1 MRIVPLFV
9 VCYFVA
15 YLDRVNVSFAA
26 LQMNHDIGLGAAAY
40 GFGAGLFFLTY
51 FLFEVPSNLLLNRYG
66 ARRWIAR
73 IMLTWGLVAGATAF
87 VQGPA
92 SFYTARLLLGAAE
105 AGFQPGIIF
114 FITLWFPADY
124 RARIVGYFMAAVP
137 ICGTIGSPISG
148 LLLGVHGLG
157 LAGWQWLYILEALP
171 SILLA
176 VVVLFYLTDRPE
188 QATWLPPAEK
198 LWLTG
203 RLAADENRVVRGK
216 LASVGQA
223 LTSPIVLCLALVY
236 FADVAMNNAN
246 AFFLPLIVKS
256 LGLSNAATGFVVA
269 IPNLCGV
276 LAVVWWGRRS
286 DRKRERV
293 WHAAGALMLG
303 GLGLLV
309 AAYTGQA
316 VISVAALS
324 LAVGGTLA
332 FTAPFWALSGS
343 IMSGAAAAGGLAAIS
358 SIGLI
363 GGFVA
368 PSIMGAMKQLTGS
381 FGSGQVVIAAMAVCG
396 ALLLLLIARLR
407 SDLLAPDDAVRR
419 WLNPTLVHEKPRFAR
434 EAAAIAFEVGVRA
447 DHTVARH
454 DNGDGV

>member
-1 MRIVPLFV
+1 V
-9 VCYFVA
+9 
-15 YLDRVNVSFAA
+15 
-26 LQMNHDIGLGAAAY
+26 
-40 GFGAGLFFLTY
+40 
-51 FLFEVPSNLLLNRYG
+51 
-66 ARRWIAR
+66 
-73 IMLTWGLVAGATAF
+73 
-87 VQGPA
+87 
-92 SFYTARLLLGAAE
+92 
-105 AGFQPGIIF
+105 IF
-114 FITLWFPADY
+114 FITLWFPAEY

-148 LLLGVHGLG
+148 LLLGIHGFG

-171 SILLA
+171 SLVLA
-176 VVVLFYLTDRPE
+176 VVVLFYLTDRPA

-198 LWLTG
+198 DWLTA
-203 RLAADENRVVRGK
+203 RLAADENRMLRGK

-223 LTSPIVLCLALVY
+223 LTSPIVLCLAVVY
-236 FADVAMNNAN
+236 FTDVAMNNAN

-286 DRKRERV
+286 DRRRERV

-303 GLGLLV
+303 GFGLLL
-309 AAYTGQA
+309 AATTGQSM
-316 VISVAALS
+316 ISVAALS
-324 LAVGGTLA
+324 LAVAGTLA

-368 PSIMGAMKQLTGS
+368 PSIMGAMKEF
-381 FGSGQVVIAAMAVCG
+381 FGSYGAGQIVIAGLAMAG
-396 ALLLLLIARLR
+396 ALLLLLIARWR
-407 SDLLAPDDAVRR
+407 SDLLAPDDA
-419 WLNPTLVHEKPRFAR
+419 A
-434 EAAAIAFEVGVRA
+434 
-447 DHTVARH
+447 ARH
-454 DNGDGV
+454 PAGVPVREGT